1 MSRIFLSHSSLDSRE
16 ALALKRW
23 LVGQEPPLATDI
35 FLDID
40 PDVGLRPGERWKDRL
55 QQASAKCEAV
65 VCLLS
70 RNWEASHECRT
81 EYRVAEN
88 LNKQILCARLEPS
101 AGDDLTSEWQRCD
114 LFGESDMTSIDVG
127 AGPPVMFAT
136 GGLYRLRD
144 AIRGTGISAHSF
156 VWPPPDDVGRAP
168 YRGWEP
174 FEQVDAAVFFG
185 RDAPIVHG
193 LDELRGMRLAETKSL
208 FVVLGPSG
216 TGKSSFLRAGLLPR
230 LAREDR
236 RFTLLGVVRP
246 GRNAL
251 TGDAGLAAAIW
262 HARDKLGISA
272 PSLGEIKSACTGDIE
287 RLRELLIEV
296 QKAAADR
303 LPDPVHGDEK
313 PIPPTLILPLDQA
326 EELFSAD
333 AGAQGA
339 QLMSLIRR
347 LTVRTDLQPL
357 SLIVVATIRTDRY
370 EVMQTHPE
378 LVGVESRVF
387 DDLKPM
393 PPTQFKEV
401 ITGPAARASEG
412 GRRLAVSPDLVERLL
427 VDAAEGADTLPMLS
441 LTLARLYADY
451 GSTGELTVQQ
461 YDAMGGMRRV
471 VETEINE
478 VLAIDSDQRGR
489 QLDCLRAAFIPWLAT
504 VNPHNDQPM
513 RRVARYE
520 DLPEESRPLIDALVA
535 KRLLLKDQRDGQV
548 VVEVALESLLRQWD
562 ELAGW
567 LREQRQELQVADDV
581 ERADTAW
588 RSNGKD
594 PAWLLAGSRLA
605 DAENVVSSATFTQ
618 RMNPVREYLDASRQ
632 SENDRVAAEEERRH
646 AELRNAQERQAQAE
660 AHAIDL
666 RKRSRILRAV
676 VAITAAVAVVAVIG
690 LVYAVSARH
699 QAQDRF
705 RQATSVRLASDAD
718 SMLNGSRPGSDAR
731 ALLELLAANAL
742 SPNTFDQNIYSV
754 GVDTFNTLKLIDP
767 GIGVFGAIF
776 SPDGRRFVT
785 GGDNGTLRLY
795 DAQTGLQL
803 GPDLVG
809 HTKWIDGATF
819 SPDGHKIAS
828 VSDDFTVR
836 LWNADTGQPI
846 GQPMMGHQD
855 QVWAVS
861 FSPDGHMLAS
871 GSVDHTVRLWNADT
885 AMPIGQP
892 LRHPDRVISVEFSPD
907 GRHIVTGNAD
917 GTLRLWDVR
926 TGQQSG
932 PSLIGHTGEVID
944 VAFSPDGRR
953 IASAGGDGDV
963 RLWDAETGVPIGE
976 PLTARGSRVLSVAFS
991 PDGHRLASGSGDGAV
1006 RLWDPDTRQLLG
1018 APMKGQKGGVWTL
1031 SFSPDGTRLLSGS
1044 QDGTIRLWDV
1054 GIRRPLIGHI
1064 GGVSSVA
1071 VSPDGKRIASAGA
1084 DGTVRMWDADNGRPI
1099 GKPLVDSDKPLSSAV
1114 FSPDGKR
1121 LAVAGADGMVR
1132 MWEANAGTLVGDP
1145 INPGQGPLTSL
1156 AFSPDGRR
1164 LAIGGG
1170 DTSIGV
1176 ANDHDGTV
1184 RLWDVKA
1191 FRPVGQPW
1199 EHGERV
1205 NSVAFSPDGNR
1216 IVSGGNEGD
1225 NTGSVR
1231 LWDANT
1237 GRLVSA
1243 TTIGEAQRIVWAVTF
1258 SPDGRRVAAAGVD
1271 GFIQVMDADGLD
1283 IIGQPMKG
1291 HEDRV
1296 VSLAYSPDGRTIAS
1310 ASRDE
1315 TVRLW
1320 DVESGQ
1326 QVGDALTA
1334 HTDNVD
1340 SVVFSPD
1347 GQRIVSGSTDGTV
1360 RVWPTTASSKDLC
1373 DKLTAN
1379 MSHHQWDEWVSPDI
1393 DYIELCPDLPMPPD

>member
-23 LVGQEPPLATDI
+23 LVEQEPPLATDI

-70 RNWEASHECRT
+70 SNWEASHECKT

-101 AGDDLTSEWQRCD
+101 AGDELTSEWQRCD
-114 LFGESDMTSIDVG
+114 LFGESDMTSVDLDD
-127 AGPPVMFAT
+127 GPPVMFAT
-136 GGLYRLRD
+136 KGLYRLRD

-156 VWPPPDDVGRAP
+156 VWPPPDDVVRAP

-185 RDAPIVHG
+185 RDAAIVHG
-193 LDELRGMRLAETKSL
+193 LDELRGMRVAETKSM

-216 TGKSSFLRAGLLPR
+216 TGKSSFLRAGLMPR
-230 LAREDR
+230 VAREDR

-262 HARDKLGISA
+262 HARDRLGLSA
-272 PSLGEIKSACTGDIE
+272 PSLGEIKTACHGDVE
-287 RLRELLIEV
+287 RVRELLIEI
-296 QKAAADR
+296 QQTATDR
-303 LPDPVHGDEK
+303 LPDPVSGDDK
-313 PIPPTLILPLDQA
+313 PAPPTLILPLDQA

-333 AGAQGA
+333 AGAQA
-339 QLMSLIRR
+339 VELMSLIRR
-347 LTVRTDLQPL
+347 LTVRTELQPL
-357 SLIVVATIRTDRY
+357 SLIVVATIRTDRF
-370 EVMQTHPE
+370 EVMQTHAE
-378 LVGVESRVF
+378 LAGVESRVF

-393 PPTQFKEV
+393 PRTQFKEV

-412 GRRLAVSPDLVERLL
+412 GRPLTVSPDLVERLL

-451 GSTGELTVQQ
+451 GSTGELRVEQ
-461 YDAMGGMRRV
+461 YEAMGGMRRV

-478 VLAIDSDQRGR
+478 ILAADPDRR
-489 QLDCLRAAFIPWLAT
+489 RHQLDCLRAAFIPWLAT
-504 VNPHNDQPM
+504 VNPENDHPL
-513 RRVARYE
+513 RRMARYD

-535 KRLLLKDQRDGQV
+535 KRLLVKDQRDGQV

-562 ELAGW
+562 ELSEW
-567 LREQRQELQVADDV
+567 LREQRHELQVADDV

-588 RSNGKD
+588 KSNNRD
-594 PAWLLAGSRLA
+594 AAWLLAGSRLA
-605 DAENVVSSATFTQ
+605 DAERVVSSPTFTQ
-618 RMNPVREYLDASRQ
+618 RMNPVREYIDASRQ
-632 SENDRVAAEEERRH
+632 SENDRLAAEEERRH
-646 AELRNAQERQAQAE
+646 AELRNAQERQAVAE
-660 AHAIDL
+660 AHASDL

-676 VAITAAVAVVAVIG
+676 VAITAAVAVVAVVG
-690 LVYAVSARH
+690 LVYAVSARG

-705 RQATSVRLASDAD
+705 RQATSVRLASDSD
-718 SMLNGSRPGSDAR
+718 NMLNGSRPGSDER

-742 SPNTFDQNIYSV
+742 SPNTFGQNMYSV
-754 GVDTFNTLKLIDP
+754 GVKTFNTLKLIDP
-767 GIGVFGAIF
+767 SMGVFGAIF
-776 SPDGRRFVT
+776 SPDGRRFVV
-785 GGDNGTLRLY
+785 GGDNGALRLY

-803 GPDLVG
+803 GADLVG

-828 VSDDFTVR
+828 VSDDLTVR
-836 LWNADTGQPI
+836 LWNADTGRPI
-846 GQPMMGHQD
+846 GQPMLGHQD
-855 QVWAVS
+855 QVWAIS

-871 GSVDHTVRLWNADT
+871 GSVDRTMRLWNVDT
-885 AMPIGQP
+885 GRPIGQP

-907 GRHIVTGNAD
+907 GRHIASGDAD
-917 GTLRLWDVR
+917 GMLRLWDVT

-932 PSLIGHTGEVID
+932 PPLKGHTGEVID

-953 IASAGGDGDV
+953 IASASGDGDV
-963 RLWDAETGVPIGE
+963 RLWDAQTGLPIGE
-976 PLTARGSRVLSVAFS
+976 PLPAHGSRVLSVAFS

-1006 RLWDPDTRQLLG
+1006 RLWDADTRQLLG
-1018 APMKGQKGGVWTL
+1018 APMLGQKGGVWTL

-1064 GGVSSVA
+1064 GGVASVA
-1071 VSPDGKRIASAGA
+1071 VSPDGHRIASAGD
-1084 DGTVRMWDADNGRPI
+1084 DGTVRLWDADSGRPI
-1099 GKPLVDSDKPLSSAV
+1099 GKPLVDSDKPLSGVA
-1114 FSPDGKR
+1114 FSPDGQR
-1121 LAVAGADGMVR
+1121 LAIASADGTVR
-1132 MWEANAGTLVGDP
+1132 MWNADTGTLVGDP
-1145 INPGQGPLTSL
+1145 IDPGQGPLTSV

-1170 DTSIGV
+1170 DTSVGV
-1176 ANDHDGTV
+1176 SSDHDGTV
-1184 RLWDVKA
+1184 RLWDVKT
-1191 FRPVGQPW
+1191 FRPVGEPRR
-1199 EHGERV
+1199 HGERV

-1237 GRLVSA
+1237 GELVAA
-1243 TTIGEAQRIVWAVTF
+1243 TTIGEAQRIVWAVAF
-1258 SPDGRRVAAAGVD
+1258 SPDGRQVAAAGVD
-1271 GFIQVMDADGLD
+1271 GFIEVLDADGLD

-1296 VSLAYSPDGRTIAS
+1296 VSLAYSPDGRALAS

-1315 TVRLW
+1315 TIRLW

-1326 QVGDALTA
+1326 QVGAALTA
-1334 HTDNVD
+1334 HTDDVD
-1340 SVVFSPD
+1340 SVAFSPD

-1360 RVWPTTASSKDLC
+1360 RVWPAVAGSKELC
-1373 DKLTAN
+1373 DKLTEN
-1379 MSHHQWDEWVSPDI
+1379 MSHKQWNEWVSPDI
-1393 DYIELCPDLPMPPD
+1393 DYIKVCPDLRIPPD

>member
-1 MSRIFLSHSSLDSRE
+1 M
-16 ALALKRW
+16 
-23 LVGQEPPLATDI
+23 
-35 FLDID
+35 
-40 PDVGLRPGERWKDRL
+40 
-55 QQASAKCEAV
+55 
-65 VCLLS
+65 
-70 RNWEASHECRT
+70 
-81 EYRVAEN
+81 
-88 LNKQILCARLEPS
+88 
-101 AGDDLTSEWQRCD
+101 
-114 LFGESDMTSIDVG
+114 
-127 AGPPVMFAT
+127 
-136 GGLYRLRD
+136 
-144 AIRGTGISAHSF
+144 
-156 VWPPPDDVGRAP
+156 
-168 YRGWEP
+168 
-174 FEQVDAAVFFG
+174 FFG

-272 PSLGEIKSACTGDIE
+272 PSLGEIKSACTDDIE

-303 LPDPVHGDEK
+303 LPDPVRGDEK
-313 PIPPTLILPLDQA
+313 PTPPTLILPLDQA

-339 QLMSLIRR
+339 ELMSLIRR

-412 GRRLAVSPDLVERLL
+412 GRRLAISPDLVERLL

-451 GSTGELTVQQ
+451 GSTGELTVEQ
-461 YDAMGGMRRV
+461 YEAMGGMRRV

-478 VLAIDSDQRGR
+478 VLATDSDQRGH

-562 ELAGW
+562 ELADW

-605 DAENVVSSATFTQ
+605 DAEKVVSSPTFTQ

-676 VAITAAVAVVAVIG
+676 VAITAAVAVVAVVG

-718 SMLNGSRPGSDAR
+718 SILNGSRPGSDAR

-742 SPNTFDQNIYSV
+742 SPNTFDQQCTR
-754 GVDTFNTLKLIDP
+754 G
-767 GIGVFGAIF
+767 
-776 SPDGRRFVT
+776 GRDLQHPQAHRHLEGSSGCLQPRCHLQPCGHRFVT
-785 GGDNGTLRLY
+785 AGDNGTLRLY
-795 DAQTGLQL
+795 DTQTGLQL

-809 HTKWIDGATF
+809 HTKWIDGAAF
-819 SPDGHKIAS
+819 SPDGHRLATM
-828 VSDDFTVR
+828 SDDLTVR

-855 QVWAVS
+855 QVWGVA
-861 FSPDGHMLAS
+861 FSPDGLMIAT
-871 GSVDHTVRLWNADT
+871 GSVDTDVRLWNANT
-885 AMPIGQP
+885 GQPIGQP
-892 LRHPDRVISVEFSPD
+892 LDHPDKIVCVEFSPD
-907 GRHIVTGNAD
+907 GRRIVTG
-917 GTLRLWDVR
+917 
-926 TGQQSG
+926 
-932 PSLIGHTGEVID
+932 
-944 VAFSPDGRR
+944 
-953 IASAGGDGDV
+953 
-963 RLWDAETGVPIGE
+963 DA
-976 PLTARGSRVLSVAFS
+976 
-991 PDGHRLASGSGDGAV
+991 DGAV
-1006 RLWDPDTRQLLG
+1006 GFGTSAPGSSPVLHKVHEDTRRKSSMWRS
-1018 APMKGQKGGVWTL
+1018 APTAADSLPRAATGMCRY
-1031 SFSPDGTRLLSGS
+1031 GTAKPACRSA
-1044 QDGTIRLWDV
+1044 
-1054 GIRRPLIGHI
+1054 RP
-1064 GGVSSVA
+1064 
-1071 VSPDGKRIASAGA
+1071 
-1084 DGTVRMWDADNGRPI
+1084 
-1099 GKPLVDSDKPLSSAV
+1099 
-1114 FSPDGKR
+1114 
-1121 LAVAGADGMVR
+1121 
-1132 MWEANAGTLVGDP
+1132 
-1145 INPGQGPLTSL
+1145 
-1156 AFSPDGRR
+1156 
-1164 LAIGGG
+1164 
-1170 DTSIGV
+1170 
-1176 ANDHDGTV
+1176 
-1184 RLWDVKA
+1184 
-1191 FRPVGQPW
+1191 
-1199 EHGERV
+1199 
-1205 NSVAFSPDGNR
+1205 
-1216 IVSGGNEGD
+1216 
-1225 NTGSVR
+1225 
-1231 LWDANT
+1231 
-1237 GRLVSA
+1237 
-1243 TTIGEAQRIVWAVTF
+1243 
-1258 SPDGRRVAAAGVD
+1258 
-1271 GFIQVMDADGLD
+1271 
-1283 IIGQPMKG
+1283 
-1291 HEDRV
+1291 
-1296 VSLAYSPDGRTIAS
+1296 
-1310 ASRDE
+1310 
-1315 TVRLW
+1315 
-1320 DVESGQ
+1320 
-1326 QVGDALTA
+1326 
-1334 HTDNVD
+1334 
-1340 SVVFSPD
+1340 
-1347 GQRIVSGSTDGTV
+1347 
-1360 RVWPTTASSKDLC
+1360 
-1373 DKLTAN
+1373 
-1379 MSHHQWDEWVSPDI
+1379 
-1393 DYIELCPDLPMPPD
+1393 